1 MSRFLASSVIA
12 DVLSRLWTAILFI
25 LLLPVVLVLSRRPG
39 IDKLAPEG
47 QTWPRSARPSIP
59 KK

>member
-12 DVLSRLWTAILFI
+12 DVLSRSWNVFLFI
-25 LLLPVVLVLSRRPG
+25 LLLPVVLILTRLPQVGNQRT
-39 IDKLAPEG
+39 DG

-59 KK
+59 KS